1 MTHNL
6 ALLPRD
12 QRQRMQADLTACRIR
27 WAVAALEPAER
38 QKVGNE
44 MLGRLDADMRA
55 LVIERL
61 RVRAGR

>member
-6 ALLPRD
+6 ALLPATE
-12 QRQRMQADLTACRIR
+12 RQRMQADLIACRIR
-27 WAVAALEPAER
+27 WAVGSLEPAER
-38 QKVGNE
+38 QQVGNE
-44 MLGRLDADMRA
+44 MLGRLDADIRA